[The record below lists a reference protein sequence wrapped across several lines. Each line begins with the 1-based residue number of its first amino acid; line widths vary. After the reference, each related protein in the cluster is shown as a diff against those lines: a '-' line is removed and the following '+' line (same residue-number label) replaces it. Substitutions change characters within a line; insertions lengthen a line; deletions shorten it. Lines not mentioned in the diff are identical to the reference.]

1 VISNFIHFHWAVGMV
16 MAAVAEHSVLN
27 LIQVA
32 AHHPPILLIQW
43 ASAAAVPRSERFDLA
58 LHIVE

>member
-1 VISNFIHFHWAVGMV
+1 

-43 ASAAAVPRSERFDLA
+43 ASAAAVPRSERFDFA